1 MQPLQNNVL
10 RSRYYYAARTNP
22 GLFGIINQAPFIKI
36 LKRVRMRKYHLRNLH
51 FGSVG
56 IGSGRNIRT
65 RRGGIARRHTSAV
78 VELTAEK

>member
-1 MQPLQNNVL
+1 MSCMFTPNYLSGCKITEYFVDN
-10 RSRYYYAARTNP
+10 R
-22 GLFGIINQAPFIKI
+22 IIVIY
-36 LKRVRMRKYHLRNLH
+36 RMRKYHLRNLH

-56 IGSGRNIRT
+56 IGSERNIRT